1 MVRETLCDIFQIPDQ
16 DLGLLGVGMAALG
29 GTLLSET
36 ELRALSRSSLSRASL
51 QSGGL
56 RTPGHPAGLL
66 RTPGGHFQTQGELMA
81 GRGAP
86 PPPALLSCPVE
97 EECPPTY
104 REDYVYPYSQD
115 EVITVKRWASMASL
129 APDTPGASPCA
140 APPQRSPSPGL
151 SRTGASPLSPLHLSP
166 QATPTSPT

>member
-1 MVRETLCDIFQIPDQ
+1 MRETLCDIFQIPDQ

-66 RTPGGHFQTQGELMA
+66 RTPGGHFQTQGELVGGSLLTLNLRLRG
-81 GRGAP
+81 GR
-86 PPPALLSCPVE
+86 V
-97 EECPPTY
+97 
-104 REDYVYPYSQD
+104 
-115 EVITVKRWASMASL
+115 
-129 APDTPGASPCA
+129 
-140 APPQRSPSPGL
+140 
-151 SRTGASPLSPLHLSP
+151 LSPKTRERANEMVVVARARGQLAYCEGEGAKIQRL
-166 QATPTSPT
+166 